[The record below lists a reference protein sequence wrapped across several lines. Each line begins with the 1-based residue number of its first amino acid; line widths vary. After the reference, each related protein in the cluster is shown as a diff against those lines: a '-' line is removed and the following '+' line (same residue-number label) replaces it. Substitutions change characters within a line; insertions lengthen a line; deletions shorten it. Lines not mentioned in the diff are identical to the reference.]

1 MTARTRQDWQRWA
14 RKGTTT
20 QRGYGRP
27 HQFLREQRLAAYRPG
42 DPCAHCGSPI
52 TWPLPLTKIARQYID
67 LPHTA
72 DRSGYLPGLAHRYC
86 NRRDGQRVTTA
97 ILHAKRGTVARTWAQ
112 ARQW

>member
-1 MTARTRQDWQRWA
+1 MPTRQDYSRWA
-14 RKGTTT
+14 RKGSTTA
-20 QRGYGRP
+20 RGYGRP
-27 HQFLREQRLAAYRPG
+27 HQAERKRRLAAYKPG
-42 DPCAHCGSPI
+42 DPCAHCGQPM
-52 TWPLPLTKIARQYID
+52 TYWPLSVARRYLD

-97 ILHAKRGTVARTWAQ
+97 ILHAKRGTVARAWAQ